1 MERSGLRLLRALV
14 MMSCLGYPVMGD
26 SASFFAGELS
36 EVFVAFGN
44 QRVRKAFIDRIRK
57 EAYHELA
64 TLIHPTDFLSRY
76 SSVGEGSILF
86 AGSIVMPNTHIG
98 AGCIINTASSV
109 DYDCTIGDYA
119 HISVGAHVAG
129 CTSIGEGTWL
139 GAGSTVNDHVS
150 ICPWCMIGSGAV
162 VVKDIEECGTYVG
175 VPAKPMHNRQGEGY
189 EPILFFYVA

>member
-1 MERSGLRLLRALV
+1 
-14 MMSCLGYPVMGD
+14 MMNCLGYPVMGD
-26 SASFFAGELS
+26 SAAFFAWETS

-44 QRVRKAFIDRIRK
+44 QRARKAFIGRIRK
-57 EAYHELA
+57 DAYHELV
-64 TLIHPTDFLSRY
+64 TLIHPTDFLFRY
-76 SSVGEGSILF
+76 SSVGEGSILS
-86 AGSIVMPNTHIG
+86 ARSIVMPNTHIG

-109 DYDCTIGDYA
+109 DHDCTIGDYA

-139 GAGSTVNDHVS
+139 GAGSTVNDHFS

-162 VVKDIEECGTYVG
+162 VVKDIEECGTCVG
-175 VPAKPMHNRQGEGY
+175 VPTKPMHNRQGEWC